1 LADPPEIGISK
12 ISEDGNKKKSARRL
26 FRQLPSDAK
35 AVNKI
40 CKVWSLGHGTWLLC
54 VGPDCANIPR
64 YLEVGF
70 LLFDRTYG
78 TLLHS
83 IIVAHARTV
92 YICYKN
98 AYTVYIMR
106 MVPVFTCTRSV
117 GIFINSPR

>member
-1 LADPPEIGISK
+1 MADPPEIGISK

-83 IIVAHARTV
+83 IIVAHARAV

-98 AYTVYIMR
+98 PKSDRVLK
-106 MVPVFTCTRSV
+106 F
-117 GIFINSPR
+117 